1 MIFVAIGFAWL
12 IDLWNSKVIE
22 KLSQNETFNRL
33 NGDIGQTGPG
43 LPGQVLLYGPDWTT
57 KIHDIPDQGGLSSL
71 GSSEQDSTFCTMYIA
86 SSVLYLTCMHLIDL
100 VTGWDKMR
108 EP

>member
-33 NGDIGQTGPG
+33 NGDIGQTGQG
-43 LPGQVLLYGPDWTT
+43 LPGHVFLYGPD
-57 KIHDIPDQGGLSSL
+57 KFMVLDEREMSSL
-71 GSSEQDSTFCTMYIA
+71 GSSE
-86 SSVLYLTCMHLIDL
+86 
-100 VTGWDKMR
+100 
-108 EP
+108 

>member
-43 LPGQVLLYGPDWTT
+43 LPGQVFLYGPD
-57 KIHDIPDQGGLSSL
+57 KFMVLDEREMSSL
-71 GSSEQDSTFCTMYIA
+71 GSSE
-86 SSVLYLTCMHLIDL
+86 
-100 VTGWDKMR
+100 
-108 EP
+108 